1 MKEIGEYFG
10 LELKKGNDYY
20 PNAIALDFGRSALRY
35 IIRVYKIKEIYIPYY
50 TCYVV
55 WKTALAEG
63 VKVKFYRINDDLL
76 PSDDL
81 PKDAFVIYTNYFGLS
96 FDKVCFMAQKYNHLI
111 VDNAQ
116 SFFATPATGC
126 ASFNSPRKFIG
137 VPDGAYLFCDRK
149 INEHLDT
156 DTTSWER
163 CSHLLKKIDLG
174 TDAAYAEFQAHDNP
188 PLTKTI
194 KRMSNLTKKLL
205 ASVNYQH
212 IKKQRLANFSCLHD
226 ALHNVN
232 KMRLPVPNENN
243 IPMIY
248 PLLIENATTV
258 RRKLFDNQIYTAVF
272 WGNYPP
278 SYYESYL
285 RNSLIPL
292 PLDQRYNCRDMEN
305 IAKLVINNQ

>member
-10 LELKKGNDYY
+10 LELKKGKSYY

-35 IIRVYKIKEIYIPYY
+35 IIKVYKIKEIYVPYY

-55 WKTALAEG
+55 WKTALAENL
-63 VKVKFYRINDDLL
+63 KVRFYHIDKDLL
-76 PSDDL
+76 PSEDL
-81 PKDAFVIYTNYFGLS
+81 PANSFIIYTNYFGLS
-96 FDKVCFMAQKYNHLI
+96 FDKVSFMAKKYKYLI

-116 SFFATPATGC
+116 SFFAPPTTGF

-149 INEHLDT
+149 ISKHFDT
-156 DTTSWER
+156 DTASWER
-163 CSHLLKKIDLG
+163 CPHLLKKIDMG
-174 TDAAYAEFQAHDNP
+174 TNAAYAEFQTHDNP
-188 PLTKTI
+188 PLTNTI
-194 KRMSNLTKKLL
+194 KTMSNLTKKLL
-205 ASVNYQH
+205 ASVDYQF
-212 IKKQRLANFSCLHD
+212 IKKRRLANFSCLHD
-226 ALHNVN
+226 ALHNIN
-232 KMRLPVPNENN
+232 KIRLPDPNENN

-248 PLLIENATTV
+248 PLLIENATAV

-292 PLDQRYNCRDMEN
+292 PLDQRYNCRDMEY
-305 IAKLVINNQ
+305 IARLIIDNQ